1 MNTKTLC
8 LGVLSLGK
16 ASGYDIVKQL
26 EQIFSHFVD
35 VSASGVY
42 PALKS
47 LHAEG
52 LVQYEDVAQD
62 TLPNKKIFELTEK
75 GRQRFQRELEVLPPT
90 HKVRSQ
96 FMLLIFFAEWLSSE
110 RLGCILQERLD
121 ELNCFIKDE
130 EEWRKQV
137 EQSDS
142 QCFLLEY
149 VLAKMKAEKE
159 FLEQHA
165 DKVLDLT
172 GSTLVS
178 KLGEAS

>member
-75 GRQRFQRELEVLPPT
+75 GKQRLQQELEVLPPT

-96 FMLLIFFAEWLSSE
+96 FMLLMFFAEWLSAE
-110 RLGCILQERLD
+110 RLCKIMQERLD
-121 ELNCFIKDE
+121 ELNCFINDE
-130 EEWRKQV
+130 RHWRKQV
-137 EQSDS
+137 EDS
-142 QCFLLEY
+142 ENQCFLLDY

-159 FLEQHA
+159 FLEKHSG
-165 DKVLDLT
+165 DFINLS